1 MKYFFNY
8 VSPLSQKSRKYST
21 RENRKFRQFVLP
33 SVLKKKKKIV
43 AVTFLLN
50 AAKSKLI
57 WLLAQPSII
66 PFEMFC
72 HVCQFS
78 HSLRCCMFN
87 LGRWVQSLKIC
98 HQKKKATS
106 IYDKNIVNGLNT
118 HFREHEHLRSCQVF
132 ISWNRIKIKHL

>member
-1 MKYFFNY
+1 MFLPWVRNQGNTLPGKIESSGSLYFPVFW
-8 VSPLSQKSRKYST
+8 
-21 RENRKFRQFVLP
+21 
-33 SVLKKKKKIV
+33 KKKKIV

-98 HQKKKATS
+98 HRKKKATS

>member
-1 MKYFFNY
+1 MFLPWVRNQGNTLPGKIESSGSLYFPVFW
-8 VSPLSQKSRKYST
+8 
-21 RENRKFRQFVLP
+21 
-33 SVLKKKKKIV
+33 KKKKIV

-66 PFEMFC
+66 PFEMFF

-98 HQKKKATS
+98 HRKKKATS

-118 HFREHEHLRSCQVF
+118 HFREHEHLRSCQVL

>member
-1 MKYFFNY
+1 MFLPWVRNQGNTLPGKIESSGSLYFPVFW
-8 VSPLSQKSRKYST
+8 
-21 RENRKFRQFVLP
+21 
-33 SVLKKKKKIV
+33 KKKKIV

-98 HQKKKATS
+98 HRKKKATS

-118 HFREHEHLRSCQVF
+118 HFREHEHLRSCQVL